1 MSKRVKKYHQQNH
14 KVALQELTKNK
25 KSVILLRKLYSE
37 VFGIEDHTIEALDT
51 YLRDKSG
58 FSNCTLAADAMDL
71 KKEYSLILEL
81 SDTVKLNN
89 YNQKGE
95 PTKEVLKALE
105 DEFTVYYTNEEIKLL
120 DEVNEV
126 VKAMNSISKY
136 DAQAIRFNT
145 LDSKF
150 VFIEQMANTNK
161 QFANRK

>member
-1 MSKRVKKYHQQNH
+1 MSRIKKYHQQNH
-14 KVALQELTKNK
+14 KVALQDLTKNK

-37 VFGIEDHTIEALDT
+37 VFGIEDHTIQALDT